1 MWNIWRTRRTAKV
14 SRHRRGIGGLW
25 SPAVCGCWLR
35 WHDVSESEDT
45 GDSGMLY
52 PGFRCYSLQPQRAV
66 FLLLIDGDASVICW
80 HNFWRRKHDVMGK
93 VCKTGWLSWI
103 GLLWSRFPAKM
114 IWPISRIFRKPVN
127 GIILISQRP
136 TKTSETSW
144 SIWQKRFLGQTR
156 LTQILTH
163 TGNWPVP
170 KKMDKRIW
178 LWYGHALKG
187 ASSALS
193 LCMIYGERCG
203 RRVDHPNCGRGLL
216 ASECVMKYISNKKEW
231 NL

>member
-114 IWPISRIFRKPVN
+114 IWSISRIFRKPVN

-144 SIWQKRFLGQTR
+144 SIWQKRLFRPDTPDPDSDPYGKLNC
-156 LTQILTH
+156 TQENGH
-163 TGNWPVP
+163 ANWPIG
-170 KKMDKRIW
+170 RISD
-178 LWYGHALKG
+178 LY
-187 ASSALS
+187 S
-193 LCMIYGERCG
+193 
-203 RRVDHPNCGRGLL
+203 V
-216 ASECVMKYISNKKEW
+216 YIVRSNSYCCSIR
-231 NL
+231 

>member
-45 GDSGMLY
+45 GDSGTLY

-80 HNFWRRKHDVMGK
+80 HNFWRRNHDVMGK

-114 IWPISRIFRKPVN
+114 IWPISRIFREPVN

-144 SIWQKRFLGQTR
+144 SIWQKRLFRPDTPDPDSDPLQEKIIRTNGKSLEDWATFLEKKR
-156 LTQILTH
+156 LIAH
-163 TGNWPVP
+163 
-170 KKMDKRIW
+170 KIAKRR
-178 LWYGHALKG
+178 AQ
-187 ASSALS
+187 APS
-193 LCMIYGERCG
+193 
-203 RRVDHPNCGRGLL
+203 
-216 ASECVMKYISNKKEW
+216 
-231 NL
+231 